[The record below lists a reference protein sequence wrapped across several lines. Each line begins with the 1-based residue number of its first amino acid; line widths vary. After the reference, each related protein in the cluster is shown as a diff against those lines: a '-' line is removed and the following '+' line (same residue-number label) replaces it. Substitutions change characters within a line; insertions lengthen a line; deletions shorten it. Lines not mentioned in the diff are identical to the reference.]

1 MSKNLTIAGS
11 VSAPLQDGQTP
22 AEADLTQSFV
32 YTKKACLDLVYADV
46 VADDPVTFGTLAVA
60 GAKGLLIRCTAGA
73 CTVKIDGPGVTG
85 NLPLPLHAGG
95 FLLYA
100 NPAAGLPSG
109 CPITVAATA
118 SLEILAVG

>member
-1 MSKNLTIAGS
+1 MSKNFKVAGS
-11 VSAPLQDGQTP
+11 VSAPLQDGQTA

-32 YTKKACLDLVYADV
+32 YTKKASLDLVYADAV
-46 VADDPVTFGTLAVA
+46 TDDPIIFGTLAVA
-60 GAKGLLIRCTAGA
+60 GAKGLLIRCTTGA

-85 NLPLPLHAGG
+85 NLPLPLQAGG
-95 FLLYA
+95 YLLYA

-109 CPITVAATA
+109 CHITVATTA